1 MTVLNLIATLLTSV
15 AMRFSTVI
23 ATLLTN
29 SLEITYFLIT
39 KQNFKNQIVMAA
51 AGNLVATIVAHV
63 ARSGRLQIDAVI
75 LDKNRSTKIMT

>member
-29 SLEITYFLIT
+29 SLEITSLRNY
-39 KQNFKNQIVMAA
+39 
-51 AGNLVATIVAHV
+51 
-63 ARSGRLQIDAVI
+63 
-75 LDKNRSTKIMT
+75 